1 MSDELE
7 ELREQ
12 IDAVDRE
19 IVRLF
24 GERMALTDRIG
35 EYKKKNG
42 LPVLDASREDKKLE
56 AVLNLSSDE
65 LKPYAAELFRGIMA
79 LSRQKQENGVVC
91 RLAEECDLDEIRA
104 LFTSLVRHM
113 NTTGVTIWNDVYP
126 NEEFPRDIAERRLYV
141 LEKGGGIIA
150 AFALLEPF
158 KDTAK
163 STVRWTEDGEDALY
177 LYRLGVNADHLGKGY
192 ACLAMDYAKAIT
204 RARGR
209 KYLRLYVVDTN
220 TPAVKLYA
228 KTGFIK
234 APGTRCDDVATDVLL
249 IESGFEARV

>member
-1 MSDELE
+1 MDNELLA
-7 ELREQ
+7 LRRE
-12 IDAVDRE
+12 IDATDTE
-19 IVRLF
+19 LLRLF
-24 GERMALTDRIG
+24 GERMAISAKIG
-35 EYKKKNG
+35 EYKAKNG
-42 LPVLDASREDKKLE
+42 LAVTDSAREDEKLE
-56 AVLNLSSDE
+56 SVLNSSDDT
-65 LKPYAAELFRGIMA
+65 LKPYSLRLFRELMS
-79 LSRQKQENGVVC
+79 LSRAYQENGIDC
-91 RLAEECDLDEIRA
+91 RLAEEGDLAEIQRVFKGIVA
-104 LFTSLVRHM
+104 HM
-113 NTTGVTIWNDVYP
+113 NATGVTIWNDVYP
-126 NEEFPRDIAERRLYV
+126 NDVFPEDIEARRLYLLTKNGEIV
-141 LEKGGGIIA
+141 A

-228 KTGFIK
+228 KTGFIT